1 MTQLVDERQSRRTA
15 SGARVSVVGVYL
27 AAALALVAFGALK
40 LVLLP
45 FDGDQ
50 SIFLLAGET
59 IASGGRLYV
68 DYWDV
73 KQPGIYLFFAAGGSL
88 FGFTSWGVHLF
99 EIAYWIVVSLVVWRL
114 LEPMLANRWLASSV
128 PLVFLATYFGHAG
141 RWHATQVEVLAA
153 GPLAIA
159 VILVCRALM
168 GQRPAGRL
176 YFLAGVCAGVTF
188 IFKLPLAPTYLALF
202 GAVWVH
208 LWFVDR
214 RRDVAPYLWSCL
226 SVVAGVCIALAPLLV
241 WLHAEGLVG
250 ELWYVTVQYP
260 REVIADGIPAQDGYL
275 RAAAGL
281 WFLASATAGL
291 SFVVG
296 LHLWFDR
303 GPKPLLLVLSIV
315 CMGGIAASIAI
326 QIYSLWEYH
335 FQLFFM
341 PVAFLFVIAIDR
353 FLVRARSRDGGDN
366 PFLKRG
372 AVALLASV
380 VASQVM
386 AGDWRPAYQ
395 FVRDV
400 VVRGETFDGFLADSS
415 KEMGQLAAIARAVD
429 VAPGTPIYVFGD
441 PKLYVMMD
449 ARQAVP
455 VPGWYWELAPQ
466 SLFDRT
472 AADLWEAQPSHI
484 FMVDYYQ
491 SMIFDTAPSI
501 ARLLEERYE
510 VLARTPW
517 GLWYGRVAASIE
529 SN

>member
-1 MTQLVDERQSRRTA
+1 MTQLADERRSGRTA
-15 SGARVSVVGVYL
+15 SGARDFAVGAYL
-27 AAALALVAFGALK
+27 AMALALVAFGALK

-50 SIFLLAGET
+50 SIFLMAGET
-59 IASGGRLYV
+59 IASGGRIYV

-99 EIAYWIVVSLVVWRL
+99 EIAYWIAVSAVIWRL
-114 LEPMLANRWLASSV
+114 LAPMLVNGWLASSV

-159 VILVCRALM
+159 IILVCRAL
-168 GQRPAGRL
+168 QTKQPAGWY
-176 YFLAGVCAGVTF
+176 YFFAGMCAGITF

-214 RRDVAPYLWSCL
+214 RRDLAPYLQSCL
-226 SVVAGVCIALAPLLV
+226 SVVAGVCVALAPLLA
-241 WLHAEGLVG
+241 WLHWQGLIG

-260 REVIADGIPAQDGYL
+260 REVIADGIPAHDGYM

-281 WFLASATAGL
+281 WFLISAVAGL
-291 SFVVG
+291 CFVVA
-296 LHLWFDR
+296 LYLWFER
-303 GPKPLLLVLSIV
+303 RSKPLLFVLPVV
-315 CMGGIAASIAI
+315 CIGGIAASIAI

-341 PVAFLFVIAIDR
+341 PVAFLFVVAIDR
-353 FLVRARSRDGGDN
+353 FLVLSRRHGGGEN
-366 PFLKRG
+366 PFVKAG

-380 VASQVM
+380 VASQAM
-386 AGDWRPAYQ
+386 ASNWRPAYQ
-395 FVRDV
+395 FARDV
-400 VVRGETFDGFLADSS
+400 VVRGETFDSFLADSS
-415 KEMGQLAAIARAVD
+415 RAIGQLAKIARSVD

-441 PKLYVMMD
+441 PKLYLMMD

-472 AADLWEAQPSHI
+472 AADLWKAQPSHI

-491 SMIFDTAPSI
+491 TMIFETAPSI
-501 ARLLEERYE
+501 RKLLEERYE
-510 VLARTPW
+510 VVARTPW
-517 GLWYGRVAASIE
+517 GLWYGLRAE
-529 SN
+529 PTG

>member
-1 MTQLVDERQSRRTA
+1 MTQVVEAGQTPQAARGERI
-15 SGARVSVVGVYL
+15 SVVGAYL
-27 AAALALVAFGALK
+27 AVAVALVAFGAVK

-50 SIFLLAGET
+50 SIFLMAGET
-59 IASGGRLYV
+59 IASGGRIYV

-99 EIAYWIVVSLVVWRL
+99 EIAYWIAVSVVIWRL
-114 LEPMLANRWLASSV
+114 LRPMLANGWLASSV

-159 VILVCRALM
+159 IILVCRALQ
-168 GQRPAGRL
+168 GGGSAGWS
-176 YFLAGVCAGVTF
+176 YFLAGMCAGATF

-208 LWFVDR
+208 LWFVEG
-214 RRDVAPYLWSCL
+214 RRDVAPYLRSCL
-226 SVVAGVCIALAPLLV
+226 SVVAGVCVALAPLLA
-241 WLHAEGLVG
+241 WLHAQGLIG

-260 REVIADGIPAQDGYL
+260 REVIADGIPAHDGYL
-275 RAAAGL
+275 RAMAGL
-281 WFLASATAGL
+281 WFLVSATAAL
-291 SFVVG
+291 FIVVG
-296 LHLWFDR
+296 LYLWLER
-303 GPKPLLLVLSIV
+303 QAKPLLFVLSIV
-315 CMGGIAASIAI
+315 CIGGVAASIAI

-341 PVAFLFVIAIDR
+341 PIAILFVVAIDR
-353 FLVRARSRDGGDN
+353 FLAWSRRHDGGEN
-366 PFLKRG
+366 PFLKAG
-372 AVALLASV
+372 AAALLASV
-380 VASQVM
+380 VASQAM
-386 AGDWRPAYQ
+386 ASDWRPAYQ

-400 VVRGETFDGFLADSS
+400 VVRGETFDSFLVDSS
-415 KEMGQLAAIARAVD
+415 RAIGQLAKIARSVD

-441 PKLYVMMD
+441 PKLYIMMD

-472 AADLWEAQPSHI
+472 ASDLWRAQPSHI

-491 SMIFDTAPSI
+491 PMIFDTVPSI
-501 ARLLEERYE
+501 RRLLEERYE
-510 VLARTPW
+510 VVAKTPW
-517 GLWYGRVAASIE
+517 GLWYGRRTIPPG
-529 SN
+529 

>member
-1 MTQLVDERQSRRTA
+1 MTQIVDVRKAKPERATLGIGLVGTY
-15 SGARVSVVGVYL
+15 V
-27 AAALALVAFGALK
+27 ALATMLVGFGALK

-59 IASGGRLYV
+59 IASGGRIYV

-99 EIAYWIVVSLVVWRL
+99 EIVYWAAMSLLIWRL
-114 LEPMLANRWLASSV
+114 LRPMLENRWLASSV

-159 VILVCRALM
+159 IILVCRALLVDE
-168 GQRPAGRL
+168 RRNGRL
-176 YFLAGVCAGVTF
+176 YFWAGVCAGVTL

-208 LWFVDR
+208 LWIVGG
-214 RRDVAPYLWSCL
+214 RRDVAPYLSSCL
-226 SVVAGVCIALAPLLV
+226 WVLCGVAAALAPLLA
-241 WLHAEGLVG
+241 WLYSQDLIG

-260 REVIADGIPAQDGYL
+260 REVIADGIPAADGYL

-291 SFVVG
+291 AFIIG
-296 LHLWFDR
+296 LYIWFER
-303 GPKPLLLVLSIV
+303 RAKPLLFTLSLV
-315 CMGGIAASIAI
+315 CFGGIAASIAI

-335 FQLFFM
+335 FQLFYM
-341 PVAFLFVIAIDR
+341 PLAMLFVVAIDR
-353 FLVRARSRDGGDN
+353 FLIHARGRTNGEGR
-366 PFLKRG
+366 FIETG
-372 AVALLASV
+372 AVALLVSV
-380 VASQVM
+380 IASQVM
-386 AGDWRPAYQ
+386 ASDWRPAYQ

-400 VVRGETFDGFLADSS
+400 VVRGETFDSFLADSS
-415 KEMGQLAAIARAVD
+415 KAMGQLAKIARSVD
-429 VAPGTPIYVFGD
+429 VEPGARIYVLGD
-441 PKLYVMMD
+441 PKLYIMMD

-472 AADLWEAQPSHI
+472 AEDLWRVQPGHI
-484 FMVDYYQ
+484 FMVDYYEDLV
-491 SMIFDTAPSI
+491 FGTAPSI
-501 ARLLEERYE
+501 RILLEERYE
-510 VLARTPW
+510 VVARTPW
-517 GLWYGRVAASIE
+517 GRWYGLRSASAP
-529 SN
+529 